1 MAQRRKRQDERIWF
15 EQEAIEKN
23 EGELRMALWGGRF
36 ATNLADSVFSLSR
49 SVHFDWRLAPY
60 DIVSSKAH
68 LAGLR
73 RNGILAPEVA
83 TRIDETL
90 DSILEEVLSG
100 KLLPLESDEDVHSA
114 LERILIERIGESGG
128 ALRAGRSRND
138 QVVTD
143 VKLYLLDVTND
154 VMRELLD
161 LASAFLSRADEH
173 LDVIAPGFTHLQ
185 HAQPVSFGQE
195 LAKHAYALERDV
207 ERLVD
212 WRKRTLLSPLGS
224 GALAGSA
231 LVPDPE
237 HAAQVLGFEG
247 TVGNSIDG
255 VSDRDFVA
263 EILFIF
269 SLVGTHLSRIGEE
282 FTLWSMSE
290 FAWVRVDDAYSTGSS
305 IMPQKRNPDVAEL
318 ARGKA
323 GRLLGNLVSVMT
335 VLKGLPFAYN
345 RDLQEDKEP
354 IFDSIDTL
362 LVTLPALRGMVESA
376 KFDRDRI
383 TKGAVDGFALA
394 TEVADYLVRRGIPFA
409 QAHEITGAAVR
420 RAESLGLTL
429 EAMGIDEFRSVNSS
443 FDKDLVEVLSAHSAV
458 GSRRSAMGTSP
469 DSVARSNLKLKAKLK
484 EHEEFMHQEVER
496 LNGVLGR

>member
-1 MAQRRKRQDERIWF
+1 
-15 EQEAIEKN
+15 
-23 EGELRMALWGGRF
+23 
-36 ATNLADSVFSLSR
+36 
-49 SVHFDWRLAPY
+49 
-60 DIVSSKAH
+60 
-68 LAGLR
+68 
-73 RNGILAPEVA
+73 
-83 TRIDETL
+83 
-90 DSILEEVLSG
+90 
-100 KLLPLESDEDVHSA
+100 
-114 LERILIERIGESGG
+114 
-128 ALRAGRSRND
+128 
-138 QVVTD
+138 
-143 VKLYLLDVTND
+143 
-154 VMRELLD
+154 
-161 LASAFLSRADEH
+161 
-173 LDVIAPGFTHLQ
+173 Q

-429 EAMGIDEFRSVNSS
+429 EAMGIDEFRSINSS